1 MESSLTPREI
11 QARVRAGESLEDVAR
26 AAGVVPEW
34 VEPFA
39 APVLAERE
47 FIAQQARSQQ
57 VRRGGETIAHRSLGQ
72 VVEDRLASRGVDLE
86 TVEWDAWRI
95 EGRRW
100 QVVVSYDSGKAHRE
114 ARFRYDASGRFSVA
128 DDDDGR
134 WLVGLHSPSH
144 GPQPGRRRREEEEP
158 TVDLNDD
165 LALVRIVQP
174 RAANPAEVDDAFTD
188 DAFTEGELEEV
199 NGVYDIVPSATGDLD
214 VLYDMLSSFDE
225 DSVQIY
231 AGLIREEIVRAEPVP
246 EPELEETEP
255 ELEETEPIEPEPTAP
270 EQPSLVDEPEP
281 EAAPPVKPEPAPPAE
296 PEPAAETEPTPRPK
310 SRRKRAEVP
319 SWDEIM
325 FGSPKN
331 PQPKPR

>member
-11 QARVRAGESLEDVAR
+11 QARVRAGESVEDVAL
-26 AAGVVPEW
+26 AAGMIPEW
-34 VEPFA
+34 VEPYA

-57 VRRGGETIAHRSLGQ
+57 VRRSGETIAHRTLGQ
-72 VVEDRLASRGVDLE
+72 VVEDRLTSRGVDTE
-86 TVEWDAWRI
+86 SVSWDAWRI

-100 QVVVSYDSGKAHRE
+100 QVLVSYDSGKAHRE
-114 ARFRYDASGRFSVA
+114 ARFVYDASGRFSVA
-128 DDDDGR
+128 DDDDSR

-144 GPQPGRRRREEEEP
+144 GPQPGRRRHDEEEQ

-174 RAANPAEVDDAFTD
+174 RADGEDEVD
-188 DAFTEGELEEV
+188 DAFTEGELAEV
-199 NGVYDIVPSATGDLD
+199 DGIYDIIPSPSGDLD
-214 VLYDMLSSFDE
+214 VLYEMLSGFDE

-231 AGLIREEIVRAEPVP
+231 AGLIRDELARDERRGGTGSEQAQAPAP
-246 EPELEETEP
+246 EPEA
-255 ELEETEPIEPEPTAP
+255 EPEPEEEPEPVVTTATVDEP

-281 EAAPPVKPEPAPPAE
+281 VQEPAV
-296 PEPAAETEPTPRPK
+296 RPK
-310 SRRKRAEVP
+310 PRRKRAEVP

-325 FGSPKN
+325 FGSPTPKN
-331 PQPKPR
+331 QK

>member
-11 QARVRAGESLEDVAR
+11 QSRVRGGDSVEDVAR
-26 AAGVVPEW
+26 AAGMIPEW

-72 VVEDRLASRGVDLE
+72 VVEDRLTSRGVDIE
-86 TVEWDAWRI
+86 TVSWDSWRI

-114 ARFRYDASGRFSVA
+114 SRFVYDASGRFSVA
-128 DDDDGR
+128 DDDDAR

-144 GPQPGRRRREEEEP
+144 GPQPGRRRRDEEEP

-174 RAANPAEVDDAFTD
+174 RADGSDEVD
-188 DAFTEGELEEV
+188 DAFTEGELAEV
-199 NGVYDIVPSATGDLD
+199 DGIYDIIPNASGELD
-214 VLYDMLSSFDE
+214 VLYDMLSGFDE

-231 AGLIREEIVRAEPVP
+231 AGLIREEIARAEQGEPEVSSLAEP
-246 EPELEETEP
+246 EPGPVREP
-255 ELEETEPIEPEPTAP
+255 EAESVEPEPTASVPEPKPRPALRPVAEP
-270 EQPSLVDEPEP
+270 EQPSLVDEPGP
-281 EAAPPVKPEPAPPAE
+281 EAAPEPVAKP
-296 PEPAAETEPTPRPK
+296 K
-310 SRRKRAEVP
+310 HKRRRAEVP

-331 PQPKPR
+331 PR